1 MQDDSVVYTEC
12 GRTTAYKT
20 QCEGRVVVYNLT
32 SGESEVKLKGLYL
45 PNSITSFTNSTT
57 RLYFVS
63 EFETNK
69 ILVYNKTWDL
79 VNAIGGRG
87 RYDGQMVGP
96 RKIIISPLSTLWVVD
111 YYNNRVSEFSLEGRW
126 IRHVLVLDGE
136 LSPIELGVSK
146 QYPQFIWVSYFKVPR
161 YEVKR
166 FRISHS
172 TKNY

>member
-1 MQDDSVVYTEC
+1 MVYTEC
-12 GRTTAYKT
+12 GRTTTYKT

-32 SGESEVKLKGLYL
+32 SGDSEVKLKGLYL
-45 PNSITSFTNSTT
+45 PNSITSFINSTT

-69 ILVYNKTWDL
+69 ILVYNKTWDQ

-111 YYNNRVSEFSLEGRW
+111 
-126 IRHVLVLDGE
+126 
-136 LSPIELGVSK
+136 
-146 QYPQFIWVSYFKVPR
+146 
-161 YEVKR
+161 
-166 FRISHS
+166 
-172 TKNY
+172 